1 MATIKEVAK
10 LAGLSVSTVSRYL
23 NNHPY
28 ISEDKKNRI
37 KEAME
42 ELDYVPSSIATQLRS
57 NKNNTIGVL
66 VSRITNPFFSNLVD
80 SIERNC
86 KNLGYKVLIMQTYD
100 DDKAELD
107 MLNLLKQ
114 QVISGIIMCSIEG
127 DISRIASFQKYGH
140 IVLCNEREPNID
152 IPQIYT
158 NQESMSYEATQYLI
172 DNGYRKIAYC
182 TGGNLVIGGH
192 GSYRTTGFENALK
205 KNQLEMKKEWIFKE
219 VHTIDDGR
227 KIARKICNMSYDER
241 PDAVFTGSDEIAYGL
256 IDEVQIFGLSV
267 PNDLAI
273 LGFDN
278 QPYANL
284 LSVPLTTINQPV
296 EELGIESSNL
306 LIGLIENSPYKVN
319 ETALQLKLIIRKST

>member
-57 NKNNTIGVL
+57 NKNNAIGVL

-127 DISRIASFQKYGH
+127 DISRIVSFQKYGH
-140 IVLCNEREPNID
+140 IVLCNEREPNGD

-182 TGGNLVIGGH
+182 TGGNLVIGSH
-192 GSYRTTGFENALK
+192 GSYRTTGFNPLITVCAMYGFACSCLFS
-205 KNQLEMKKEWIFKE
+205 N
-219 VHTIDDGR
+219 
-227 KIARKICNMSYDER
+227 C
-241 PDAVFTGSDEIAYGL
+241 FT
-256 IDEVQIFGLSV
+256 
-267 PNDLAI
+267 
-273 LGFDN
+273 
-278 QPYANL
+278 
-284 LSVPLTTINQPV
+284 
-296 EELGIESSNL
+296 
-306 LIGLIENSPYKVN
+306 K
-319 ETALQLKLIIRKST
+319 